1 MTGPRGLGGVKLRP
15 DPLFG
20 ARLLQKRCALRT
32 RYGTSLLVN
41 RRGFLVLGAVVGAI
55 LMAILVQLYHVSAS
69 PKVCTGCHS
78 MVDLGS
84 TWQRSNHKQFACVEC
99 HMPAGNIASKLF
111 YKTRA
116 GLHDLWHE
124 TIRDYPASLALSAGP
139 RTVVHG
145 NCLRCHQSTVERV
158 TMIPGAAIS
167 CTKCHRRTMHRKLR
181 KMEE

>member
-1 MTGPRGLGGVKLRP
+1 MTGLRGLRDLKGCPGLLSGP
-15 DPLFG
+15 
-20 ARLLQKRCALRT
+20 RLLHKRCALRT
-32 RYGTSLLVN
+32 GYGSSLLVN
-41 RRGFLVLGAVVGAI
+41 RRVFLVLSAVAGAI
-55 LMAILVQLYHVSAS
+55 VMAVLVQLYHVSAS
-69 PKVCTGCHS
+69 PEVCRGCHS
-78 MVDLGS
+78 MVDVGS

-124 TIRDYPASLALSAGP
+124 TIRYYPASLTLSTGAG
-139 RTVVHG
+139 TVVNG

-158 TMIPGAAIS
+158 TLTGGAVIS
-167 CTKCHRRTMHRKLR
+167 CTRCHRHTIHHKSK